1 MLCRSPIAVA
11 CPSIRRA
18 FTLVELLVV
27 ITIIGILIAL
37 LLPAVQAAREA
48 ARMAQCRNNLKQ
60 LALGCLNHE
69 SAIKR
74 LPAGGWQYLWTGDAD
89 RGTDWHQPGGWIYNV
104 LPYIEQRGLHDLGAG
119 LPTAAKN
126 VANYQR
132 LTTPLS
138 LLNCPTR
145 RPVTTFPWTV
155 PYGLYNTSQPTT
167 VVRSDY
173 AANGGTVF
181 TQLGPPMGV
190 VPTSLSQGDAEQ
202 SSFNLIATLNT
213 GVVYAGSLTKMADVT
228 DGTSNTYLAG
238 EKNLGPDWY
247 YTGQDS
253 GDNECALV
261 GDDQDITRWAGFSAA
276 RPLLPPL
283 VDTPGYPGQLCFG
296 SAHLVGFQM
305 ALCDGSARLVNYS
318 IDPEIHLRLANRKD
332 GLPID
337 ARSF

>member
-1 MLCRSPIAVA
+1 MLCRSPNAVA
-11 CPSIRRA
+11 CPSVRPA

-74 LPAGGWQYLWTGDAD
+74 LPTGGWQYLWTGDAD

-104 LPYIEQRGLHDLGAG
+104 LPYIEQRAMHDLGAG
-119 LPTAAKN
+119 LPTAAKDL
-126 VANYQR
+126 ANYQR

-155 PYGLYNTSQPTT
+155 GYGLSNTSQPTT

-173 AANGGTVF
+173 AANGGSVW
-181 TQLGPPMGV
+181 TQLGPPLGKCPRQLV
-190 VPTSLSQGDAEQ
+190 AGRRGASEFQPDRHAEHRRGLCRKPHENGRHHRRDQQYLLGGRKEPRTRLLLHRAGLRRQRVRPGGRRSRHHPLGGLFLDAP
-202 SSFNLIATLNT
+202 LGAAA
-213 GVVYAGSLTKMADVT
+213 AGHPWHRRAALFRQRH
-228 DGTSNTYLAG
+228 LAG
-238 EKNLGPDWY
+238 
-247 YTGQDS
+247 
-253 GDNECALV
+253 
-261 GDDQDITRWAGFSAA
+261 F
-276 RPLLPPL
+276 
-283 VDTPGYPGQLCFG
+283 
-296 SAHLVGFQM
+296 HM
-305 ALCDGSARLVNYS
+305 ALCDGSVRLINYS

-337 ARSF
+337 AKSF